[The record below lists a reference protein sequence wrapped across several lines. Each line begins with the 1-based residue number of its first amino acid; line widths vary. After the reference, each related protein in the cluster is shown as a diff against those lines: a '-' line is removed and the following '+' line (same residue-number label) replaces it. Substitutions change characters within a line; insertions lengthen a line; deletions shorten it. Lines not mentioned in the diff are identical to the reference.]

1 METGTVDVRTRD
13 TERHGKMRVDEVHEY
28 FQKLLPGKSQKYES
42 FYKKAWDPENF
53 KVEAC
58 CNNLQE
64 IKVNENANES

>member
-1 METGTVDVRTRD
+1 
-13 TERHGKMRVDEVHEY
+13 MRVDEVHEY

-58 CNNLQE
+58 CNNLQQ